1 MPFSLYGVPEAE
13 EFVGR
18 GKELSQME
26 EALHGDGSERM
37 VVVLQGLGGIG
48 KTQLAVQYLKTHRDT
63 YSAIMWL
70 NGRTEDTL
78 KQSFAALAKRL
89 YTQYKSS
96 TLLRKTAEAENMDE
110 IVAGVRAWLSIQG
123 NHRWILVFDNIDNPK
138 LPGSKDP
145 QAYDIRCYFPEPY
158 HGSIIVTTRSSGLK
172 VGRVISIRKLQDI
185 EESIAILKSMSGR
198 PNLDQGNQ
206 VKIPPEMPQLIC

>member
-63 YSAIMWL
+63 YSAIM
-70 NGRTEDTL
+70 
-78 KQSFAALAKRL
+78 
-89 YTQYKSS
+89 
-96 TLLRKTAEAENMDE
+96 
-110 IVAGVRAWLSIQG
+110 
-123 NHRWILVFDNIDNPK
+123 
-138 LPGSKDP
+138 
-145 QAYDIRCYFPEPY
+145 
-158 HGSIIVTTRSSGLK
+158 
-172 VGRVISIRKLQDI
+172 
-185 EESIAILKSMSGR
+185 
-198 PNLDQGNQ
+198 
-206 VKIPPEMPQLIC
+206 